1 MQARSVLSPG
11 KKKKKK
17 KKKND
22 LLFFAK
28 QIFLVIYIFFFSP
41 SLSQLHYITRKRG
54 NRN

>member
-28 QIFLVIYIFFFSP
+28 QIFL
-41 SLSQLHYITRKRG
+41 
-54 NRN
+54 